1 MPTVRT
7 LDAPGV
13 LNAIEKTGRLSVGQ
27 PFGCLTKAAVRVVS
41 PDHPVLSSL
50 FRAADY
56 WPGPQLIADAVIA

>member
-41 PDHPVLSSL
+41 PDHPVLSSP
-50 FRAADY
+50 FMATDY
-56 WPGPQLIADAVIA
+56 CPALQQIADAVIT